1 MSEGIYTS
9 IKFKTTYAY
18 TYWREKQYCCNE
30 RRKSFGTLQTLQKH
44 LLIHTGEK
52 PFVCETCGRTF
63 RHSKSFKTHMFLHT
77 AEKPYKCEHCNQTF
91 TQRSSLRTHIM
102 IHTGENLTTAGSA
115 GKDIR
120 NLSQ

>member
-1 MSEGIYTS
+1 
-9 IKFKTTYAY
+9 
-18 TYWREKQYCCNE
+18 
-30 RRKSFGTLQTLQKH
+30 
-44 LLIHTGEK
+44 
-52 PFVCETCGRTF
+52 
-63 RHSKSFKTHMFLHT
+63 MFLHT
-77 AEKPYKCEHCNQTF
+77 AEKPYKCEHCNKTF